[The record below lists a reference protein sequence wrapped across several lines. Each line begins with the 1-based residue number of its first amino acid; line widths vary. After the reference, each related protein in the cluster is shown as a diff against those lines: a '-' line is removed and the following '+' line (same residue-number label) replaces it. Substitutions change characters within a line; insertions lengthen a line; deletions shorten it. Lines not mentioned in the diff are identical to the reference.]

1 MITGLNITI
10 VLLYLWVFYQ
20 DLKERKVMLI
30 LLIALAALSGFL
42 HSQYSLFEVFLLN
55 ILVNAA
61 VVSAVVFVL
70 LLYARFVLHKKL
82 FDVFG
87 LGDLVFF
94 LILAVSFP
102 IPSFLVIFSCSLLF
116 AFIVSILLKASMKE
130 KTVPLAGFQAL
141 FVAILMVSNM
151 LFNFIDLYRI

>member
-1 MITGLNITI
+1 MITSLNITI
-10 VLLYLWVFYQ
+10 VLLHLWVFYQ

-30 LLIALAALSGFL
+30 LLIVLAALSGFL

-55 ILVNAA
+55 ILVNIA
-61 VVSAVVFVL
+61 VVSVVVFVL
-70 LLYARFVLHKKL
+70 LLYTRFVLHKKL
-82 FDVFG
+82 FDAFG
-87 LGDLVFF
+87 PGDLIFF

-130 KTVPLAGFQAL
+130 KTVPLAGLQSL
-141 FVAILMVSNM
+141 FVATLMMSNM